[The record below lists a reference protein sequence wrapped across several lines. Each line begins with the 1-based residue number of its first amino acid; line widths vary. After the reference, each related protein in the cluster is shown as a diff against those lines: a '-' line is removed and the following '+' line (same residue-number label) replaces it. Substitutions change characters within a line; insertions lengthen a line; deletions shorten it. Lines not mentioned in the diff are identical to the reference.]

1 MITKLTINNNKN
13 TPLHYLNKL
22 KGFKNGTEYEFKQG
36 VNIIVGKNGCGKTT
50 LMELIKAYLAVDG
63 EMCGKGLF
71 GSSIH
76 KIVNVRS
83 WTSDKEDTMKDGVD
97 LYADYRLNTFC
108 YTPFENRSNQDFL
121 EMGNYNEIVLNMD
134 ANVMS
139 KGQKAS
145 FAVVTLFEKMFS
157 KNAVLTFDYDRVYGE
172 HYKCYM
178 DYINSHR
185 IKTDSNVFTILMDE
199 PDNSVDIDHILE
211 LYGVFTTFK
220 PDTQI
225 IAVLHNPFLIAQL
238 SENENINIIEMSKNY
253 VKSIKSKIKKLK
265 IYG

>member
-13 TPLHYLNKL
+13 TPLYYLSKL

-50 LMELIKAYLAVDG
+50 LMELIKAYLTVDG
-63 EMCGKGLF
+63 EFCGKGLF

-76 KIVNVRS
+76 KIVNLH
-83 WTSDKEDTMKDGVD
+83 WASDKEDTMKDGVD
-97 LYADYRLNTFC
+97 LYADYILNTFC

-121 EMGNYNEIVLNMD
+121 EMGNYEEIAISMD
-134 ANVMS
+134 ANTMS
-139 KGQKAS
+139 KGQKAN

-157 KNAVLTFDYDRVYGE
+157 KNAVLKFDYESVYSN
-172 HYKCYM
+172 YKCYL
-178 DYINSHR
+178 DYISKHR
-185 IKTDSNVFTILMDE
+185 VDEKPRVVTILMDE
-199 PDNSVDIDHILE
+199 PDNSVDIDHILQ
-211 LYGVFTTFK
+211 LYKVFTTFR

-225 IAVLHNPFLIAQL
+225 IAVLHNPFLIAKL
-238 SENENINIIEMSKNY
+238 SENENINIIEMSKDY

-265 IYG
+265 IHG